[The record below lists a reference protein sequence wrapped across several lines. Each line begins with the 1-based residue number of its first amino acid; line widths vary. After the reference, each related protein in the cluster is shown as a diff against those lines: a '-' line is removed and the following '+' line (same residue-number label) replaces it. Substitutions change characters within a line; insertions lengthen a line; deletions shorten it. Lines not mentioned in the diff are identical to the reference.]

1 MGKTYISLSPA
12 KFIELNKP
20 IVHVVPHSHYDAI
33 WIFSKEEN
41 FDINCNYIIKK
52 AIEILKTEKDFKF
65 IIEQT
70 YLLENI
76 EINYPELFS
85 EIKQF
90 IQEGRIEIAGGEYL
104 MSDVMLPSGEV
115 LIREILEGK
124 NYVKEKFGKDVIV
137 AWGADEFGYNAQWPQ
152 ILKESGYKYFAF
164 RRGVAE
170 PLISEFYWK
179 GLDGTEILSH
189 WMPLGYRA
197 GLDLN
202 LLPETFEQLR
212 RLSTTRHVLM
222 PSGSGSTPPQ
232 PELCNTL
239 LNYNE
244 STKNS
249 IESPLMKVSTPTEFF
264 RDLEQEIKEKNIRIS
279 TKTGE
284 MYSGKASFVFPDST
298 STRSWIK
305 QGFKEY
311 ENNLLMLE
319 RWNTILNLVS
329 SNNDFG
335 DDLKKYWKQALFFA
349 MHDSLPGTGIDSVYD
364 EMRSAFDKMDN
375 TIKKTLNE
383 CLTKVIKA
391 TFNQNDK
398 EHCLIVFNSVSWEIK
413 EWVEATIRFD
423 IDEAFEIMELR
434 SLSSNEIIDVEIL
447 DIQLHEKDRGIKSVQ
462 IGFIARLPALGYA
475 IYQVIYRKKEKG
487 KNGGMERIPLL
498 AYPRSYETK
507 FNFDDYTLEIDAE
520 TGIFSLMK
528 SDRLYFIGN
537 EVRIEE
543 ELGDLYYHKDVTGII
558 KSESGEGIPFG
569 VFKKEKYSVE
579 NGKIRTKIV
588 FQNKYY
594 AIRWPY
600 RLNEK
605 LPTVLYQ
612 HSFLTI
618 RKEVLIYKGLSRIDC
633 RTFIENNHPHV
644 RIRVKFDVPFK
655 GYTYWTGT
663 QFGAIQR
670 PTNLYYLNKDP
681 EVTKKWKEVPSG
693 TFPSIEWLDY
703 SNKQQDIGVTFT
715 HFGIPSHEVR
725 DNSIYFTLL
734 RGVETLSADG
744 TKGPCIATPDA
755 AEKRP
760 YMFKYSLVPHQGNWC
775 DGSSYREGIAFNMKP
790 IAIHL
795 ANWEKED
802 KRSSDNLEKENKY
815 PIGNGISFMS
825 VSPKNVIVSTLKLP
839 QIKEDE
845 KSGKTIILRIYET
858 EGKTVNAR
866 ISFYFPIISATF
878 VDLLEKAHVEAKK
891 EITVFG
897 EKNNSLNLALKPFK
911 IYTIRVK
918 LDIDL

>member
-1 MGKTYISLSPA
+1 M
-12 KFIELNKP
+12 NKP

-52 AIEILKTEKDFKF
+52 AIEILKAEKDFKF

-76 EINYPELFS
+76 EISYPELFS
-85 EIKQF
+85 EIKHF

-115 LIREILEGK
+115 LIREILDGK
-124 NYVKEKFGKDVIV
+124 NYVKEKFGKDVPV
-137 AWGADEFGYNAQWPQ
+137 AWGADEFGYNVQWPQ

-164 RRGVAE
+164 RRGVTE

-179 GLDGTEILSH
+179 GLDGTTILSH

-197 GLDLN
+197 GLDLA
-202 LLPETFEQLR
+202 LLHETFEQLR
-212 RLSTTRHVLM
+212 RQSSTRHVLM

-239 LNYNE
+239 IDYNE
-244 STKNS
+244 STKNLVENP
-249 IESPLMKVSTPTEFF
+249 IMKVSTPTEFF
-264 RDLEQEIKEKNIRIS
+264 MALEQEIKENNIPMS
-279 TKTGE
+279 TKRGE
-284 MYSGKASFVFPDST
+284 MYSGKASFVFPDCT

-311 ENNLLMLE
+311 ETNLLMLE
-319 RWNTILNLVS
+319 RWNAILNLVS
-329 SNNDFG
+329 TNHDFG
-335 DDLKKYWKQALFFA
+335 DALKKYWKQALFFA
-349 MHDSLPGTGIDSVYD
+349 MHDSLPGTGIDAVYD
-364 EMRSAFDKMDN
+364 EMRSAFDKIDN
-375 TIKKTLNE
+375 TLKKTVKE
-383 CLTKVIKA
+383 CLTAIAAA
-391 TFNQNDK
+391 TFKIKDK
-398 EHCLIVFNSVSWEIK
+398 EHCLLVFNSVSWEIK
-413 EWVEATIRFD
+413 EWVEATIKFE

-434 SLSSNEIIDVEIL
+434 SLNSNEIVDVEIL
-447 DIQLHEKDRGIKSVQ
+447 DLQLHEKDRGIKSVQ
-462 IGFIARLPALGYA
+462 IGFVAKLPSIGYS
-475 IYQVIYRKKEKG
+475 IYEVIYRKKEKG
-487 KNGGMERIPLL
+487 KNNLTDQSPLL

-528 SDRLYFIGN
+528 ADRLYFIGN
-537 EVRIEE
+537 EIRIEE

-569 VFKKEKYSVE
+569 VFKKEKYSVQ

-605 LPTVLYQ
+605 LPTIIYQ

-618 RKEVLIYKGLSRIDC
+618 RKEISIYKGLSRIDC
-633 RTFIENNHPHV
+633 VTYIENTHPHV

-681 EVTKKWKEVPSG
+681 DVTKKWKEPPSG
-693 TFPSIEWLDY
+693 TFPSIEWIDF
-703 SNKQQDIGVTFT
+703 SDKNQDIGVTLT

-725 DNSIYFTLL
+725 DNSIYLTLL

-760 YMFKYSLVPHQGNWC
+760 YTFHYSLVPHNGNWH
-775 DGSSYREGIAFNMKP
+775 DASSYREGIAFNMKP
-790 IAIHL
+790 VTVHL
-795 ANWEKED
+795 ASREKER
-802 KRSSDNLEKENKY
+802 KGSSQRVDNAASQSVSQ
-815 PIGNGISFMS
+815 GFSFMS
-825 VSPKNVIVSTLKLP
+825 ISPKNVIVSTIKLP
-839 QIKEDE
+839 QSKVQENE
-845 KSGKTIILRIYET
+845 MKSIILRIYET
-858 EGKTVNAR
+858 EGKSVKAV
-866 ISFYFPIISATF
+866 ISSHFPIKSAAFLDMLENIKSQSNDEIIISGDDHKF
-878 VDLLEKAHVEAKK
+878 
-891 EITVFG
+891 
-897 EKNNSLNLALKPFK
+897 LNLNIEPYKIITLKIEFE
-911 IYTIRVK
+911 I
-918 LDIDL
+918 

>member
-1 MGKTYISLSPA
+1 M
-12 KFIELNKP
+12 NKP

-52 AIEILKTEKDFKF
+52 AIEILKKEKDFKF

-76 EINYPELFS
+76 EISYPELFS
-85 EIKQF
+85 EIKHF
-90 IQEGRIEIAGGEYL
+90 IDEGRIEIAGGEYL

-124 NYVKEKFGKDVIV
+124 KYVKEKFGKDILV

-164 RRGVAE
+164 RRGVTE

-179 GLDGTEILSH
+179 GIDGTTILSH

-197 GLDLN
+197 GLELN
-202 LLPETFEQLR
+202 LLHETYEQLR
-212 RLSTTRHVLM
+212 RQSSTRHILM

-239 LNYNE
+239 LDYNE
-244 STKNS
+244 STKSSADN
-249 IESPLMKVSTPTEFF
+249 PLMKVSTPSEFF
-264 RDLEQEIKEKNIRIS
+264 MALEKEIKENNIPMSI
-279 TKTGE
+279 KKGE

-305 QGFKEY
+305 QGFKQY
-311 ENNLLMLE
+311 ETNLLMLE
-319 RWNTILNLVS
+319 RWNTILNLVT
-329 SNNDFG
+329 SNHDFG
-335 DDLKKYWKQALFFA
+335 DDLKKYWKQTLFFA
-349 MHDSLPGTGIDSVYD
+349 MHDSLPGTGIDAVYD
-364 EMRSAFDKMDN
+364 EMRSAFDKTDN
-375 TIKKTLNE
+375 TLKKTLKE
-383 CLTKVIKA
+383 CLLAAVRA
-391 TFNQNDK
+391 TFNPKDK
-398 EHCLIVFNSVSWEIK
+398 EHCLVVFNSVSWEVK
-413 EWVEATIRFD
+413 EWVEATINFE

-462 IGFIARLPALGYA
+462 IGFVARLPSLGYG
-475 IYQVIYRKKEKG
+475 IYEVIYRKKEKG
-487 KNGGMERIPLL
+487 KNDRMNQIPLL

-520 TGIFSLMK
+520 TGIFTLMK
-528 SDRLYFIGN
+528 SGRLYFIGN

-579 NGKIRTKIV
+579 NGKIRTKII

-600 RLNEK
+600 RLNDK
-605 LPTVLYQ
+605 LPTILYQ

-618 RKEVLIYKGLSRIDC
+618 RKEISIYKGLSRIDC
-633 RTFIENNHPHV
+633 TTFIENNHPHV

-681 EVTKKWKEVPSG
+681 EVAKKWKEIPSG
-693 TFPSIEWLDY
+693 TFPSIEWIDF
-703 SNKQQDIGVTFT
+703 SNKEQDIGVTLT

-725 DNSIYFTLL
+725 DNSIYLTLL

-760 YMFKYSLVPHQGNWC
+760 YTFNYSLVPHKGDWRE
-775 DGSSYREGIAFNMKP
+775 GSSYREGMAFNMKP

-795 ANWEKED
+795 NRNEKEH
-802 KRSSDNLEKENKY
+802 KRTLPSLVDETKMSSR
-815 PIGNGISFMS
+815 GGISFMS
-825 VSPKNVIVSTLKLP
+825 VSPKNVVVSTIKLP
-839 QIKEDE
+839 QTKEDQN
-845 KSGKTIILRIYET
+845 SGKSIILRIYET
-858 EGKTVNAR
+858 EGETVEAR
-866 ISFYFPIISATF
+866 ISLHYPIVSARYL
-878 VDLLEKAHVEAKK
+878 DLLENVNEKTSE
-891 EITVFG
+891 EIKIEG
-897 EKNNSLNLALKPFK
+897 ENSNLLRLLMEPFK
-911 IYTIRVK
+911 IITIK
-918 LDIDL
+918 IILEI